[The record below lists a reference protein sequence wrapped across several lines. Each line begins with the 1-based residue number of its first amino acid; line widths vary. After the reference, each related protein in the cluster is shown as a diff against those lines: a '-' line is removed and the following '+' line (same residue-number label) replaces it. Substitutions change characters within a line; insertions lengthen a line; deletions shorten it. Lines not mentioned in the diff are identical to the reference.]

1 MMSLLC
7 RFIWVVQSL
16 DKVVDMPVIVNDS
29 VCKQWNCLI
38 LHRRQRQW
46 HVAPGFAGFAFRAA
60 FSTIAVRCGMP
71 VYFFFDSGIQ
81 FGRANAVFSCFRLT
95 TMMKVLVMTTTI
107 GPGAARRL
115 WGNRVGN
122 TACAMLS
129 RSWPRAT
136 DHGETVKL
144 IQL

>member
-16 DKVVDMPVIVNDS
+16 DKVVDMPVLVNDS
-29 VCKQWNCLI
+29 VCKQCLI
-38 LHRRQRQW
+38 FHRRQRQW
-46 HVAPGFAGFAFRAA
+46 HVAPGFAGFAFRGA
-60 FSTIAVRCGMP
+60 FSTIAGWCGMP

-107 GPGAARRL
+107 GPGAARSSCGSCHRL
-115 WGNRVGN
+115 WRNREVD
-122 TACAMLS
+122 TALAVWS
-129 RSWPRAT
+129 RSWRMPQIM
-136 DHGETVKL
+136 E
-144 IQL
+144 IS